1 MSSFIISNVAEGM
14 ILFAKQ
20 LFDQKK
26 KRKPFLTTAN
36 NMRFHRNINRI
47 ELFGLSQKQGWWNV
61 KNKNYSNYS
70 MCGVC
75 GLTLAVSSYSSSLT
89 LLQQLLRK
97 DRHSVDLLE
106 ISNFLNPRGSVTKK
120 GCKRVWSKNI
130 SDKGTKRTKS
140 TERAIIL
147 SKSLTELTKL
157 KSLIKFNDQPKVPL
171 GQNLPNQNHIFSLTK

>member
-1 MSSFIISNVAEGM
+1 M

-130 SDKGTKRTKS
+130 SDKGAKRTKS